1 MWRLRPIASLRS
13 LATARRRR
21 LRRGSCERL
30 PLLVIVSV
38 VLEES
43 AELIGDV
50 VKRSDGYVRY
60 TKTDMEAR
68 CEIQRV
74 RL

>member
-1 MWRLRPIASLRS
+1 M
-13 LATARRRR
+13 
-21 LRRGSCERL
+21 
-30 PLLVIVSV
+30 IVSV